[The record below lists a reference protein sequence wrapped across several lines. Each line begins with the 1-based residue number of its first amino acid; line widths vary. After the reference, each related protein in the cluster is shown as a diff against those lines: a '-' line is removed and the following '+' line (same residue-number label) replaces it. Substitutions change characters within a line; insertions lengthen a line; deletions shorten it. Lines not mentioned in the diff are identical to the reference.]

1 MVKQFL
7 HIFLFFL
14 ICFLFTAC
22 ENDINAVKKFSYY
35 EDIPSEIARDV
46 EMMYSDS
53 MKVRVIV
60 RAPLLER
67 YSGASLVEEFNEGI
81 AVDFIG
87 ANLKPTSRLTANKAK
102 KETINI
108 KDEKGR
114 FVREP
119 IVVVQNNVI
128 LTSANGDTLKTE
140 ELVWFE
146 NMGKLESE
154 KFVTIIKPEEIIYGY
169 GFDTD
174 KEFSRWRIRQV
185 TGRFKVD
192 QFKADFQD

>member
-1 MVKQFL
+1 MIKRIKY
-7 HIFLFFL
+7 IFLFF
-14 ICFLFTAC
+14 IVILFFSAC
-22 ENDINAVKKFSYY
+22 ENDISAVKKFSYY
-35 EDIPSEIARDV
+35 QDIPSEIARDV

-53 MKVRVIV
+53 LKVRVIV

-67 YSGASLVEEFNEGI
+67 FSGASLVEEFNEGLE
-81 AVDFIG
+81 VDFIG
-87 ANLKPTSRLTANKAK
+87 ENLRPTSKLTANKAK

-119 IVVVQNNVI
+119 IVVVQENVI
-128 LTSANGDTLKTE
+128 LANANGDTLKTE

-192 QFKADFQD
+192 QFKKDFQD